1 MKTILSFLFLL
12 CLPMLSG
19 AKIRMELGISAGPCF
34 PAKAATLPGVYGITE
49 TVNNASHAM
58 VRTDIF
64 RIKGNS
70 PLNGYVGA
78 HIGGFQFFAT
88 HDDGKAK
95 QTYSVGYGVFAVALG
110 AVYSVPIAT
119 DLKLRFRAGGG
130 LGLAIS
136 GFFNDVQPG
145 LPLEI
150 HAGIAYRK
158 LLLSVGYMNF
168 AGGRFSGYYYNAS
181 AYKRGMYAVTNA
193 YNVHGIVAELGIQ
206 FYKNKR

>member
-1 MKTILSFLFLL
+1 MKTTLSLLFLF
-12 CLPMLSG
+12 CLPVFSN
-19 AKIRMELGISAGPCF
+19 AKIRMELGIAAGPCF
-34 PAKAATLPGVYGITE
+34 PAKAATLPGLYGIRE

-64 RIKGNS
+64 KMKVNS
-70 PLNGYVGA
+70 PLNGYLGA

-88 HDDGKAK
+88 HDDGKTK
-95 QTYSVGYGVFAVALG
+95 QTNSVGYGVFAVALG

-119 DLKLRFRAGGG
+119 GMKLRFRAGGG
-130 LGLAIS
+130 VGLAIS

-168 AGGRFSGYYYNAS
+168 VGGRFSGYDYNAS
-181 AYKRGMYAVTNA
+181 ASRRGMYAVTNA

-206 FYKNKR
+206 FYKSKR